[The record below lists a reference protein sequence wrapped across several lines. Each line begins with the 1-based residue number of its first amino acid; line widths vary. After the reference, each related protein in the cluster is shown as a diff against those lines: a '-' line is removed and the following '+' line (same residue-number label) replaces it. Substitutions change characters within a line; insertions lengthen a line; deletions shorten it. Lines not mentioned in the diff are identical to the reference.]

1 MYFNNFSLFL
11 LGTAILLLRMAG
23 STWRFRSKPGSWSF
37 SALLIASTLYAAG
50 YAGELCAFEIKSMM
64 PWIYMEYLGTSFLP
78 TFLIVFSLSYTY
90 RSQWLRAS
98 VYLLLFSFS
107 SMILLMLYSN
117 SSHHLFYVH
126 TWVDTSGPFPVFM
139 SEKGP
144 WYWPAQI
151 YSGLAV
157 LFSNL
162 LFFMSWR
169 QVGTPYR
176 QNFVVLLI
184 GSLVPWL
191 ANLLYLTGNSPW
203 NIDPTPF
210 ALGISCLLFLWGLR
224 LNFLELPPL
233 ARTLLF
239 EKLSDAV
246 LIADPQERLVDF
258 NPAAQRQLGLSIKN
272 LGTPIKLCLGDW
284 ESAEPLW
291 EQTPWSNFH
300 SELTQTLAGHF
311 RGFDLKIEPVY
322 QKEKHLGYICLLRE
336 ITQEY
341 QAQRDL
347 RESETRYR
355 QLFENNPLPMWIYDR
370 KSQYFLA
377 VNEAAVS
384 HYGWSQEAFLTLR
397 LDQIQ
402 KATGSAYIPQPG
414 NQENVELQ
422 RHITQTGRQI
432 LVKTTSHPLLFA
444 EKEAELVLLQDI
456 TEQEQVEKILHY
468 QVELLSLIT
477 HLSTR
482 FIHLPV
488 GEIDT
493 ALDVAL
499 GEIGRLLGVDRCL
512 LFHLRAQNKIYS
524 SHEWH
529 AEGVRPIL
537 HEMQG
542 VSAELFPWGM
552 ASLKQFKILEVPD
565 IQALPSEAW
574 REKEL
579 WQDMGIRA
587 LLVVPMVWQNSL
599 EGFISF
605 DSATQT
611 RHWRK
616 EELQV
621 LETFANMLAQ
631 TLARKKAEEA
641 LLESNFQL
649 EESRCRAQAM
659 AVEAQQANQ
668 AKSEFLA
675 NISHELRTPMNG
687 IIGMSGL
694 LLEGN
699 LNTEQRQYA
708 SIVHRSGESLLTL
721 LNDLLD
727 FSKMEAQKLDLE
739 WLDFDLHALLEDTAE
754 MLAVKAQEKGLDLV
768 CLISPDVPLWV
779 RGDPAR
785 LRQVLLNLGGN
796 AVKFTKQ
803 GQIVLAAQSTS
814 QSTSQH
820 TGEHGGQEIE
830 FQVQDTGI
838 GIPVDRQNAIF
849 SPFMQADGSTTR
861 KYGGTGLGLAICKQL
876 VELMGGSLHLNSQE
890 GEGACFYFSIPLETA
905 AHRSLPAKELSF
917 TGQRLLLAS
926 PSQATHQALHNWC
939 QSWNCE
945 LSSVGNGEAALETA
959 WQAKRQ
965 DTPFDIVLLDLTLPD
980 GKGTLWGHQFSKNS
994 DLLQAQTLLL
1004 TPMTGYTQIENL
1016 KQLGFKGCLTKP
1028 LRKPVLEEAL
1038 SLLNRDGN
1046 CWQLFLPTEQENGQ
1060 NRPQRQG
1067 RILVAEDNPTNQLV
1081 ALRMLDKLGYQADA
1095 VASGEEVLL
1104 ALSTIPY
1111 ALVLMDC
1118 QMPGM
1123 DGFEATRQIRNQ
1135 TAEVLNSE
1143 VPIVAL
1149 TADIQEGTRER
1160 CLSTGMNDYLS
1171 KPLLFKELEMVLRK
1185 YLDKLPSLEN
1195 GAAENPQPENVN
1207 SQAFD
1212 LQYLL
1217 ERVMMDSDWARELV
1231 TLYLSEIPPQLEY
1244 LAQSLKAGNL
1254 DQAAQQLHKIK
1265 GATSNVSN
1273 SHLLR
1278 LVKTMEQAAL
1288 DHNQEALEQDWP
1300 RLESAFAE
1308 LKTAMEKAFAI
1319 CL

>member
-1 MYFNNFSLFL
+1 MYFNYFSLFL
-11 LGTAILLLRMAG
+11 LGIVILLLRMAG

-78 TFLIVFSLSYTY
+78 SFLIVFSLSYTY
-90 RSQWLRAS
+90 RSEWLRPS

-117 SSHHLFYVH
+117 SSHHLFYVR
-126 TWVDTSGPFPVFM
+126 TWVDTSGLFPVFM

-144 WYWPAQI
+144 WYWPAQV

-157 LFSNL
+157 LLSNV
-162 LFFMSWR
+162 LFFISWR
-169 QVGTPYR
+169 RVGTPYR
-176 QNFVVLLI
+176 RTFVVLLV

-191 ANLLYLTGNSPW
+191 ANLLYLTGKSPW
-203 NIDPTPF
+203 YLDPTPF
-210 ALGISCLLFLWGLR
+210 ALGVSCLLFLWGLR
-224 LNFLELPPL
+224 MNFLELSPL

-239 EKLSDAV
+239 EKLSDAI
-246 LIADPQERLVDF
+246 LIADPQDRLVDF
-258 NPAAQRQLGLSIKN
+258 NPAAQRQLGLNVQS
-272 LGTPIKLCLGDW
+272 LGASLKICFGAW
-284 ESAEPLW
+284 ESSEPDW
-291 EQTPWSNFH
+291 HYTPFSNFH
-300 SELTQTLAGHF
+300 CELTQTQAGHF
-311 RGFDLKIEPVY
+311 RGFELKIEPIY

-336 ITQEY
+336 ITLEY
-341 QAQRDL
+341 QARREL

-370 KSQYFLA
+370 QSRFFLA
-377 VNEAAVS
+377 VNEAAVR
-384 HYGWSQEAFLTLR
+384 HYGWSREAFLNLR
-397 LDQIQ
+397 LDQVQ
-402 KATGSAYIPQPG
+402 KATGNVIMPQHNP
-414 NQENVELQ
+414 QENVELH
-422 RHITQTGRQI
+422 RHITQTGLQI
-432 LVKTTSHPLLFA
+432 LVRTTSHPLVFA
-444 EKEAELVLLQDI
+444 EKDAELVLLQDI

-468 QVELLSLIT
+468 QVELLSLLT

-493 ALDVAL
+493 ALDAAM
-499 GEIGRLLGVDRCL
+499 GEIGRLLGMERSL
-512 LFHLRAQNKIYS
+512 IFHLRAQNKIYS

-529 AEGVRPIL
+529 AEGIRSM
-537 HEMQG
+537 HHKMQG

-552 ASLKQFKILEVPD
+552 ALLKQFKNLEVPD
-565 IQALPSEAW
+565 TQALPPEAW

-579 WQDMGIRA
+579 WQGLGIRA
-587 LLVVPMVWQNSL
+587 LLVVPMVWQNNL

-605 DSATQT
+605 DSSSQI
-611 RHWRK
+611 RHWRR

-631 TLARKKAEEA
+631 TLARKQAEEA
-641 LLESNFQL
+641 LLESNSQL
-649 EESRCRAQAM
+649 EESRFRAQAM
-659 AVEAQQANQ
+659 AEEAQAANQ

-727 FSKMEAQKLDLE
+727 FSKMEAQKLELE

-768 CLISPDVPLWV
+768 CLIEPDVPLWV

-796 AVKFTKQ
+796 AVKFTDQ
-803 GQIVLAAQSTS
+803 GHILLQARTTIQNN
-814 QSTSQH
+814 
-820 TGEHGGQEIE
+820 GQQQIE

-838 GIPVDRQNAIF
+838 GIPTDRQSLIF

-876 VELMGGSLHLNSQE
+876 VELMGGSIHLNSQA
-890 GEGACFYFSIPLETA
+890 GAGACFYFSIALATA
-905 AHRSLPAKELSF
+905 THQPVLPPEFSMA
-917 TGQRLLLAS
+917 GQRLLLAS
-926 PSQATHQALHNWC
+926 PSQATHQVLQYWC
-939 QSWNCE
+939 KSWACE
-945 LSSVGNGEAALETA
+945 LTCVSHGESALECA
-959 WQAKRQ
+959 WVAKNQ
-965 DTPFDIVLLDLTLPD
+965 GIPFDLVLLDLTLPD
-980 GKGTLWGHQFSKNS
+980 GKGTLWGHQFSQHA
-994 DLLQAQTLLL
+994 DLLHAQTLLL

-1028 LRKPVLEEAL
+1028 LRKPLLQEAL
-1038 SLLNRDGN
+1038 NLVTREGN
-1046 CWQLFLPTEQENGQ
+1046 CWQLFLPTEQANTHKYS
-1060 NRPQRQG
+1060 QRHG

-1081 ALRMLDKLGYQADA
+1081 ALRMLEKLGYQADA

-1104 ALSTIPY
+1104 ALASIPY

-1123 DGFEATRQIRNQ
+1123 DGFEATRQIRSQ
-1135 TAEVLNSE
+1135 SAVVLNPTL
-1143 VPIVAL
+1143 PIVAL

-1160 CLSTGMNDYLS
+1160 CLRTGMNDYLS
-1171 KPLLFKELEMVLRK
+1171 KPLLIKELEMVLKK
-1185 YLDKLPSLEN
+1185 YLDQLPPLESWV
-1195 GAAENPQPENVN
+1195 AEKPQPE
-1207 SQAFD
+1207 SPAHQAFD
-1212 LQYLL
+1212 PQYLL
-1217 ERVMMDSDWARELV
+1217 ERVMMDPEWARELAA
-1231 TLYLSEIPPQLEY
+1231 LYLSEIPPQLEH
-1244 LAQSLKAGNL
+1244 LAQSLKSGDL

-1273 SHLLR
+1273 SKLLT
-1278 LVKTMEQAAL
+1278 LVKAMEQSAL
-1288 DHNQEALEQDWP
+1288 NHNRQQLEQDWP
-1300 RLESAFAE
+1300 SLEKAFAE
-1308 LKTAMEKAFAI
+1308 LKTAMEKAFSI

>member
-1 MYFNNFSLFL
+1 MYFNYFSLFL

-90 RSQWLRAS
+90 RSQWLRPS
-98 VYLLLFSFS
+98 VYFLLFSFS

-117 SSHHLFYVH
+117 SSHHLFYVS
-126 TWVDTSGPFPVFM
+126 TWVDTTGLFPVFM

-176 QNFVVLLI
+176 RNFVVLFI

-203 NIDPTPF
+203 HIDPTPF
-210 ALGISCLLFLWGLR
+210 ALSVSCLLFLWGLR

-258 NPAAQRQLGLSIKN
+258 NPAAQKQLNLSIKN
-272 LGTPIKLCLGDW
+272 LGTPIKICLADW

-291 EQTPWSNFH
+291 KHTPWSNFH

-341 QAQRDL
+341 QARRDL

-370 KSQYFLA
+370 QSQFFLA
-377 VNEAAVS
+377 VNEAAVN
-384 HYGWSQEAFLTLR
+384 HYGWSRETFLTLR

-402 KATGSAYIPQPG
+402 KATGSTYIPQHG
-414 NQENVELQ
+414 TQENVALH
-422 RHITQTGRQI
+422 RHITQTGQQI
-432 LVKTTSHPLLFA
+432 LVRTTSHPLLFA
-444 EKEAELVLLQDI
+444 EKEAALVLLQDI

-488 GEIDT
+488 NEIDT

-499 GEIGRLLGVDRCL
+499 GEIGRLLGVDRSL
-512 LFHLRAQNKIYS
+512 IFHLRAPNKIYS

-529 AEGVRPIL
+529 GEGVRSML
-537 HEMQG
+537 QEMQG

-565 IQALPSEAW
+565 IQNLPQQAW

-605 DSATQT
+605 DSITQI

-631 TLARKKAEEA
+631 TLARKQAEEA
-641 LLESNFQL
+641 LLESNVQL
-649 EESRCRAQAM
+649 EESRFRAQEM

-699 LNTEQRQYA
+699 LNTEQLQYA
-708 SIVHRSGESLLTL
+708 SIVHRSGESLLSL

-768 CLISPDVPLWV
+768 CLISPEVPLWV

-803 GQIVLAAQSTS
+803 GQIVLAAQNTS
-814 QSTSQH
+814 QNSSQ
-820 TGEHGGQEIE
+820 HGGQEIE

-838 GIPVDRQNAIF
+838 GIPSDRQNVIF

-876 VELMGGSLHLNSQE
+876 VELMGGSIHLNSQV

-905 AHRSLPAKELSF
+905 THQSLPTTAPSF
-917 TGQRLLLAS
+917 AGQRLLLAS
-926 PSQATHQALHNWC
+926 PSQATHQALDYWC
-939 QSWNCE
+939 QSWNCT
-945 LSSVGNGEAALETA
+945 LSSVGNGESALETA
-959 WQAKRQ
+959 WQANRQ
-965 DTPFDIVLLDLTLPD
+965 GRPFDIVLLDLTLPD
-980 GKGTLWGHQFSKNS
+980 GKGTLWGHQFSKHE
-994 DLLQAQTLLL
+994 DLLHAQTLLL

-1028 LRKPVLEEAL
+1028 LRKPVLQEAL
-1038 SLLNRDGN
+1038 SLVSRDGN

-1060 NRPQRQG
+1060 DRPQRQG

-1081 ALRMLDKLGYQADA
+1081 ALRMLEKLGYQADA

-1185 YLDKLPSLEN
+1185 YLDKLPSLESWV
-1195 GAAENPQPENVN
+1195 AEKPQPESIT

-1231 TLYLSEIPPQLEY
+1231 ALYLSEIPPQLEY
-1244 LAQSLKAGNL
+1244 LAQSLKAGDL

-1273 SHLLR
+1273 SNLLT
-1278 LVKTMEQAAL
+1278 LVKTMEQSAL
-1288 DHNQEALEQDWP
+1288 AHNQEALEQDWP
-1300 RLESAFAE
+1300 RLETAFAE
-1308 LKTAMEKAFAI
+1308 LKTAMEKTFAI